1 MLKENTMKTILLK
14 VFQISLVA
22 VLALTA
28 ACAVAGQPSQ
38 EPEPSPDLDKIKT
51 EAVAEAIVDQDE
63 LLDASKTEAVSTA
76 VAAITEQ
83 AALNP
88 TPTAVL
94 PTTAPATEVTP
105 TAAANATLP
114 AVVPPVVGITTV
126 PGVVKPTKTP
136 YTDACSVVSTSPSD
150 YQVLKAGQDFDGV
163 WVLKNTGMVT
173 WTDGQYYIAEQSGT
187 IPVEK
192 DLYYIKGDVVVND
205 TVEVRADMIAPASS
219 GTYVSNWAVY
229 NNVGMPFCYIYVAIT
244 IP

>member
-1 MLKENTMKTILLK
+1 MKIILQK

-38 EPEPSPDLDKIKT
+38 DAEPSPDLDKIKT
-51 EAVAEAIVDQDE
+51 EAVAEAIGDQAE
-63 LLDASKTEAVSTA
+63 LIDAAKTEAVATA
-76 VAAITEQ
+76 VALVTEQ

-88 TPTAVL
+88 TPTAVP
-94 PTTAPATEVTP
+94 PTAVSPAAITP
-105 TAAANATLP
+105 TAAASATLP
-114 AVVPPVVGITTV
+114 AVIPPVVAITTV
-126 PGVVKPTKTP
+126 PVVTKPTKTP

-150 YQVLKAGQDFDGV
+150 YKVLTAGQDFDGV

-173 WTDGQYYIAEQSGT
+173 WTDGQYYIMKQSGN

-192 DLYYIKGDVVVND
+192 DVYYIKGDVPVND

-229 NNVGMPFCYIYVAIT
+229 NNVGMPFCYIFIAIT

>member
-1 MLKENTMKTILLK
+1 MKTILHK
-14 VFQISLVA
+14 VLQLSLVA
-22 VLALTA
+22 VLVMTA
-28 ACAVAGQPSQ
+28 ACAVASPPAQDA
-38 EPEPSPDLDKIKT
+38 EPTQDLDKVKT

-63 LLDASKTEAVSTA
+63 LLDAAKTEAVSTA

-88 TPTAVL
+88 TATVAL

-105 TAAANATLP
+105 TAAASATLP
-114 AVVPPVVGITTV
+114 AVVPPVVVVTTV

-150 YQVLKAGQDFDGV
+150 YKVLTAGQDFDGT

-173 WTDGQYYIAEQSGT
+173 WTDGQYYIKYQSGT

-205 TVEVRADMIAPASS
+205 TVEVRADMTAPAAS

-229 NNVGMPFCYIYVAIT
+229 NNVGMPFCYIFVAIT

>member
-1 MLKENTMKTILLK
+1 MKTILQK

-28 ACAVAGQPSQ
+28 ACAVAGQPAQ
-38 EPEPSPDLDKIKT
+38 EAEPSPDLDKIKT
-51 EAVAEAIVDQDE
+51 EAVAEAIVDQAE
-63 LLDASKTEAVSTA
+63 LIDAAKTEAVSTA
-76 VAAITEQ
+76 VAMVTEQ

-88 TPTAVL
+88 TPTAVP
-94 PTTAPATEVTP
+94 PTTVPPAQVTP
-105 TAAANATLP
+105 TSAASATLP
-114 AVVPPVVGITTV
+114 AVVPPVVVVTTV

-150 YQVLKAGQDFDGV
+150 YKVLTAGQDFDGT

-173 WTDGQYYIAEQSGT
+173 WTDGQYYIKYQSGT

-205 TVEVRADMIAPASS
+205 TVEVRADMTAPASS

-229 NNVGMPFCYIYVAIT
+229 NNVGMPFCYIFVAIT